1 MLLFLLL
8 TLLSVTLS
16 LSLYGI
22 RVRWSYVRW
31 SIPGCD
37 RCTHGDDKLRRVE
50 QIYTVSASALN
61 ILFCNMKLFLARPQ
75 PTCEQRFPRYNPRA
89 SAWKMAGQFH
99 FLNGNNRFAIT
110 IIAYSGVYSFYQT
123 TSTSM
128 LEATSTNLCWRAPF
142 RCPHSDASCND
153 QTGRTT
159 TGSAKIWF
167 GRLFFSHLSLASSSR
182 LHGV

>member
-50 QIYTVSASALN
+50 QIYTVSASAL
-61 ILFCNMKLFLARPQ
+61 IFYFATYEVVLLKAPTDLRATLPALQ
-75 PTCEQRFPRYNPRA
+75 PTRV
-89 SAWKMAGQFH
+89 SMKDGW
-99 FLNGNNRFAIT
+99 
-110 IIAYSGVYSFYQT
+110 
-123 TSTSM
+123 TSTSK

-159 TGSAKIWF
+159 TGSVKIWF